1 MMRLFI
7 EGRQVDLAV
16 NEELLVTREIAD
28 IREPMQRTADWSK
41 TYVIPGTSANNKLFG
56 HIFDINQE
64 QINTGT
70 QFAPDFN
77 PNKKATAWVTVSEME
92 MVRGFVRLLNI
103 NVVRK
108 GEIEYEISFHGVLA
122 DMFTKLGLRRLEEL
136 EFSEYNHILSKTA
149 IKNSWANASGYVY
162 PMINLGRDPDSIDTV
177 WGVEEF
183 RPAIFAKQI
192 VDKIFAEAGY
202 SYTSD
207 SFFNSDFFKKLVV
220 PFPSIPELDDEA
232 LNGREALANI
242 PNTDRTVAKNAPIIF
257 DTEVYDNGG
266 NYNPASG
273 QYTSPAGGAK
283 YLIDSAINVQIT
295 GLNHTTYPNI
305 SALFGVYSNN
315 KFVEGFSTGYMTNTA
330 SGAVAYDIGTYMA
343 EIGAGD
349 GHPIDIRLVNVYSVQ
364 FGQPDV
370 VIPSGY
376 TTTILSDLTA
386 GFNTYFKVTAMRRS
400 YGLGQTVDFNSFFV
414 SGNWTMRDFIYDL
427 MKMFNLYAEPTD
439 KTAQLFIAPRDDFY
453 RNTIT
458 HDLTAKIDMSEPLEI
473 IPMGELE
480 GNPYVLT
487 YTAGTDFDSKDY
499 LDTTGVTYGEA
510 RYFLDNDFV
519 KNENKISVGFA
530 STPYVNSAGGKIRI
544 ASIENDDQR
553 TGQLRL
559 LYWSGKVSDVVW
571 ELCDE
576 FTGSGW
582 TNREQITGG
591 YPHAGHLD
599 SPFTPTIDLNFG
611 MPFYINLPG
620 GITYTNN
627 NLFNKYWRKYMK
639 EITDRN
645 SRIVRCKVYIT
656 PADWAK
662 WSFRDLFFFGGQF
675 FRLNKIEDYAIG
687 SSELTRCEFLK
698 IKESAVFVP
707 STQDPGKGWDS
718 KDDNN
723 DRWPDLQT
731 RKPGKKRRFV
741 WTTTGG
747 SSGGGKGPIYDM
759 TQGIKN
765 LTQSDI
771 GIPGENDTYKVI
783 MEWAEGDF
791 RIKLEKQ

>member
-7 EGRQVDLAV
+7 EGRQVDLMQD
-16 NEELLVTREIAD
+16 EPLLITREIAD
-28 IREPMQRTADWSK
+28 IREPMQRSADWSK
-41 TYVIPGTSANNKLFG
+41 TFTIPGTSENNKLLG

-64 QINTGT
+64 QLNSGT
-70 QFAPDFN
+70 QFGPDYN
-77 PNKKATAWVTVSEME
+77 PNKKATAWATVSELE
-92 MVRGFVRLLNI
+92 MLRGFVRLLNI
-103 NVVRK
+103 SVTRR
-108 GEIEYEISFHGVLA
+108 GEIQYEISFHGVLA
-122 DMFTKLGLRRLEEL
+122 DMFTRLGLRRLEEL
-136 EFSEYNHILSKTA
+136 EFSEYNHILSKSA
-149 IKNSWANASGYVY
+149 IKNSWTNASGYVY
-162 PMINLGRDPDSIDTV
+162 PMINLGRDPNSIDVV

-192 VDKIFAEAGY
+192 VDKIFTTAGY
-202 SYTSD
+202 TYSAD
-207 SFFNSDFFKKLVV
+207 SFFNTDFFKKLVV
-220 PFPSIPELDDEA
+220 PFPSVPELDDEA

-242 PNTDRTVAKNAPIIF
+242 PTTDRTLAKYSPVIF

-273 QYTSPAGGAK
+273 QYISPAGGAK
-283 YLIDSAINVQIT
+283 YIVDASINVNIG
-295 GLNHTTYPNI
+295 GLNPTTYPTI
-305 SALFGVYSNN
+305 SALFGVYSNG
-315 KFVEGFSTGYMTNTA
+315 KFVEGFTTGWMTNTA

-343 EIGAGD
+343 EISAGD
-349 GHPIDIRLVNVYSVQ
+349 GHPIDIRLVDVYNVVS
-364 FGQPDV
+364 GKPDV

-376 TTTILSDLTA
+376 TANILSDLTT
-386 GFNTYFKVTAMRRS
+386 GFNTYFKVSAMRRS

-414 SGNWTMRDFIYDL
+414 SGDWTMRDFLYDL

-439 KTAQLFIAPRDDFY
+439 KTNELHIAPRDDFY
-453 RNTIT
+453 RNTVV
-458 HDLTAKIDMSEPLEI
+458 HDLSGKINMDEPLEI

-487 YTAGTDFDSKDY
+487 HTAGTDYDSKDY
-499 LDTTGVTYGEA
+499 VDTTGVVYGES
-510 RYFLDNDFV
+510 RFFLDNDFV
-519 KNENKISVGFA
+519 KQEKKITVGFA

-544 ASIENDDQR
+544 ASIDNDDQR

-559 LYWSGKVSDVVW
+559 LYWSGKVSAAEWV
-571 ELCDE
+571 LCEE
-576 FTGSGW
+576 FTPGGW
-582 TNREQITGG
+582 TNGEVITGG

-599 SPFTPTIDLNFG
+599 SPFTPTVDLNFG

-627 NLFNKYWRKYMK
+627 NLFNKYWRKYMN
-639 EITDRN
+639 EITDKN
-645 SRIVRCKVYIT
+645 SRIVRCKVYVT
-656 PADWAK
+656 PSDWAK
-662 WSFRDLFFFGGQF
+662 WSFRDLFFFGGQY

-698 IKESAVFVP
+698 VKESAAFVP
-707 STQDPGKGWDS
+707 STNAAGKGWDA

-731 RKPGKKRRFV
+731 RRPGKKRRFV

-747 SSGGGKGPIYDM
+747 SSGGGKGPIYDL

-771 GIPGENDTYKVI
+771 GTPTEADVYKVV

-791 RIKLEKQ
+791 RVKLEKE